1 MPILSVL
8 IPSYNV
14 SSKIS
19 KCFDSLDELKGAIP
33 DTEVIFVDDA
43 STDDTFAKIEAFQL
57 TRPWVTVT
65 RLSKNCGTPSVPR
78 NTALGLA
85 SGEFV
90 FHLDPDDEILPQGV
104 MAEIEIAQRTNAD
117 LVRAPLIRDNG
128 RECVVMN
135 RIEGWGQIKGN
146 AERVARVVR
155 EHSTTVCSLYRRE
168 FLLANDLKWPEDLRL
183 AEDAIYLYRAL
194 ELGKVEYS
202 DEPDFVYNVKLD
214 SSTASST
221 QQYQDRELLNHVSAW
236 RQSTE
241 ILGRLGIDY
250 FALRGQMALSAAIQN
265 MIRFN
270 KGGFKRRSFN
280 LLADFLRE
288 HEEAVRGF
296 SYGSRFAEICK
307 LLLDKDYETFKE
319 KIKIRLLIAGYDLRF
334 ILPAVPELEE
344 FYQVQ
349 VDEWTGHETHD
360 LEQSK
365 RLRDWA
371 DAIHCEWMLGN
382 AVWYSQNKN
391 PRQSLTVRL
400 HRFET
405 GKDYGNQINRD
416 ALDRVITIAPG
427 MFEETQRAFGFDRDK
442 VVYVP
447 NYIEVDKYQRS
458 NDPDKVFNLVMV
470 GSIPIRKGYY
480 RALEL
485 LKSLR
490 EVDVRYTLTVFG
502 RQPHELGWVYNDPAE
517 RAYFSE
523 CEKFI
528 RINGLES
535 AVNFEGWVD
544 TRDALADKGFIL
556 SLSDAEG
563 SHVAAAEGFASGNI
577 TLLRP
582 WAGAE
587 YMYPNEYI
595 FDSLIE
601 MRDYVLE
608 CRDFE
613 IFERRRR
620 AGDEYVQSRYSMER
634 FKELYCEAIPVPY
647 SVP

>member
-1 MPILSVL
+1 MTTLSVL

-19 KCFDSLDELKGAIP
+19 TCFDSLDELKNTIP
-33 DTEVIFVDDA
+33 STEVVFVDDA
-43 STDDTFAKIEAFQL
+43 STDDTYAKIENFQA
-57 TRPWVTVT
+57 TRPWVKAI
-65 RLSKNCGTPSVPR
+65 RLAKNSGTPSVPR
-78 NTALGLA
+78 NTALTMA
-85 SGEFV
+85 SGEYV
-90 FHLDPDDEILPQGV
+90 FHLDPDDEILPAGV
-104 MAEIEIAQRTNAD
+104 AAEVDMAQRTQAD

-128 RECVVMN
+128 RERVVMN
-135 RIEGWGQIKGN
+135 RIEGWDQTSSQ

-168 FLLANDLKWPEDLRL
+168 FLEANGLRWPEDLRL

-194 ELGKVEYS
+194 ELGKIEYS
-202 DEPDFVYNVKLD
+202 DEPDFVYHVQLD
-214 SSTASST
+214 SGAASST

-236 RQSTE
+236 RQSSE
-241 ILGRLGIDY
+241 ILGRIGIDY
-250 FALRGQMALSAAIQN
+250 FALRGQIALSAAIQN

-270 KGGFKRRSFN
+270 RGGFKRSSFN
-280 LLADFLRE
+280 LLADFLQE
-288 HEEAVRGF
+288 HGKAVRSF
-296 SYGSRFAEICK
+296 TYGTRFAEICK
-307 LLLDKDYETFKE
+307 LLLDKNYEVFLE

-334 ILPAVPELEE
+334 ILPAVPELES

-382 AVWYSQNKN
+382 AVWYSENKN

-405 GKDYGNQINRD
+405 GKDYGNQIRRD

-427 MFEETQRAFGFDRDK
+427 MFEETQRAFEFDREK

-447 NYIEVDKYQRS
+447 NYIEVEKYQRS

-470 GSIPIRKGYY
+470 GSIPIRKGYR

-490 EVDVRYTLTVFG
+490 EVDDRYTLTVFG
-502 RQPHELGWVYNDPAE
+502 RRPDELGWVYNDPAE
-517 RAYFSE
+517 RAYFAE
-523 CEKFI
+523 CERFV
-528 RINGLES
+528 RVNGLES
-535 AVNFEGWVD
+535 AVKFEGWVD
-544 TRDALADKGFIL
+544 TTEALADKGFIL

-595 FDSLIE
+595 FNILDG
-601 MRDYVLE
+601 MRDYILE

-613 IFERRRR
+613 VFESRRQS
-620 AGDEYVQSRYSMER
+620 GDAYVQTRYSMER
-634 FKELYCEAIPVPY
+634 FKKLYRESIPVPY